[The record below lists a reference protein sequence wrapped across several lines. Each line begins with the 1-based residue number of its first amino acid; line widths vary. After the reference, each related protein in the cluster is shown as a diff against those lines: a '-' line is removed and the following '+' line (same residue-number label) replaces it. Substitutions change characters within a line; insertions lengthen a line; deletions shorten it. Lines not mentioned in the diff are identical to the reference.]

1 MGADLRRTKSGNTRQ
16 RWPWYITTPA
26 AAAAARNVM
35 KYITTILIWVS
46 LLVNESHTLFEKS
59 GNVNFHG
66 VVMPLQWAV
75 WFISN
80 SVWGIIMGAAI
91 LLYQKNRTNEASVK
105 AYIIFCTIDLIMLLV
120 NYKQSGYEAIYTALL
135 ISWLLI
141 YNYGTK
147 DRQGDIVTR

>member
-1 MGADLRRTKSGNTRQ
+1 MR
-16 RWPWYITTPA
+16 YISS
-26 AAAAARNVM
+26 
-35 KYITTILIWVS
+35 ILIWVS
-46 LLVNESHTLFEKS
+46 LLVNEAHTLFEKS
-59 GNVNFHG
+59 GNINFHG

-80 SVWGIIMGAAI
+80 SVWGIIMAAAI

-105 AYIIFCTIDLIMLLV
+105 AYVIFCTIDLIMLLV

-147 DRQGDIVTR
+147 DRKGDIIAR

>member
-1 MGADLRRTKSGNTRQ
+1 MRYA
-16 RWPWYITTPA
+16 
-26 AAAAARNVM
+26 
-35 KYITTILIWVS
+35 TTILIWVS
-46 LLVNESHTLFEKS
+46 LLVNEAHTLFTGS

-91 LLYQKNRTNEASVK
+91 LLYQRNRTNEASVK
-105 AYIIFCTIDLIMLLV
+105 AYLIFCTIDLIMLLV